1 MSEHIDIDSIK
12 SRIDDIAKNGIEY
25 IIGLCVFFDSR
36 SDYEYFNII
45 DTLEPA
51 FGKSIAYKINSQIG
65 EAFKNIHKYASI
77 KIEGEEV
84 WLYEYLKKYIL
95 ERYSKI
101 ILEEVEKRFYQ
112 MTEEDKRILSVA
124 CAIINAIKDKEY
136 PNLIVKRYEDGLITI
151 SSSDFEYFTHIVSL
165 TTDFDISNIRT
176 FFYKYLLGYQS
187 DSASRQHNYYRLK
200 IYPFVDPY
208 IEKLASEVS
217 NYVRVPNK
225 QEIKSKLKEIYR
237 KGDLLDLLK
246 LTVIEWAL
254 SSRLESDLE
263 FAVHFFGIPYKQI
276 IEVIMVE
283 GIISNGF
290 INPLI
295 YDNVKETINV
305 LYKEALKELMDI
317 FKSIFEE
324 KGYTSLCGR
333 ECCTFTRSSE
343 KSIHLCCLPWP
354 KRYYLSGA
362 EEISIKAV
370 VIRGLPS
377 QLLFQH
383 LKKYEGVEKFVWLFL
398 DVENRRI
405 IVPIDVERKEI
416 CAELEKILSKYFTIE
431 PFDLEKFKGQPSS
444 SGIIPRR

>member
-1 MSEHIDIDSIK
+1 MSEHVDIDDIK
-12 SRIDDIAKNGIEY
+12 SRIDDIAKNGIAH
-25 IIGLCVFFDSR
+25 IIGLYVFFDSN
-36 SDYEYFNII
+36 SDYEYNNVRE
-45 DTLEPA
+45 TLEPA
-51 FGKSIAYKINSQIG
+51 FGKNVADKVYSQINN
-65 EAFKNIHKYASI
+65 AFKDIYKYTRV

-84 WLYEYLKKYIL
+84 WLKEYLKKYIL
-95 ERYSKI
+95 EKYSKI
-101 ILEEVEKRFYQ
+101 ILEEVEKRFNQ
-112 MTEEDKRILSVA
+112 VSEEDRRILSVA
-124 CAIINAIKDKEY
+124 CAIVSAIKDKEY

-151 SSSDFEYFTHIVSL
+151 SSSDFEYFTYIVSL
-165 TTDFDISNIRT
+165 TSDFNIPHIRT
-176 FFYKYLLGYQS
+176 LFYKYLLGYQS
-187 DSASRQHNYYRLK
+187 DSASRQHYYYALK
-200 IYPFVDPY
+200 IYPFVEPY

-217 NYVRVPNK
+217 NYVRIPDK
-225 QEIKSKLKEIYR
+225 QEIKSKLEELYR

-246 LTVIEWAL
+246 LAVIEWAL

-276 IEVIMVE
+276 IEAIMVE

-290 INPLI
+290 INTLI
-295 YDNVKETINV
+295 YDDVKEAINV

-324 KGYTSLCGR
+324 NGYTSLCVF
-333 ECCTFTRSSE
+333 ECCTFTKPTE
-343 KSIHLCCLPWP
+343 KSIHLCFLPWP

-398 DVENRRI
+398 DIKNRRI
-405 IVPIDVERKEI
+405 IVPIDGERKEI
-416 CAELEKILSKYFTIE
+416 YAELEKMLNKYFTIE

>member
-1 MSEHIDIDSIK
+1 MSESVDIEDIK

-36 SDYEYFNII
+36 SNYEHFNII
-45 DTLEPA
+45 DTLEPT
-51 FGKSIAYKINSQIG
+51 FGKSVAYKINSQIR

-95 ERYSKI
+95 EKYSKI
-101 ILEEVEKRFYQ
+101 ILEEVERRFNQ
-112 MTEEDKRILSVA
+112 MPEEDKRILSVA
-124 CAIINAIKDKEY
+124 CAIVNTIMDKDY
-136 PNLIVKRYEDGLITI
+136 PKLTVKRYEDGLIAI
-151 SSSDFEYFTHIVSL
+151 HSSDFEYFTHIVWL
-165 TTDFDISNIRT
+165 TSGFNISNVRT

-187 DSASRQHNYYRLK
+187 DSESSQHKCYTLK
-200 IYPFVDPY
+200 IYPFAESYV
-208 IEKLASEVS
+208 EKLASEVS
-217 NYVRVPNK
+217 NYVRIPNK
-225 QEIKSKLKEIYR
+225 QEIRSKLEELYR

-246 LTVIEWAL
+246 LAVIEWAL

-276 IEVIMVE
+276 IEAIMVE

-295 YDNVKETINV
+295 YDDVKEAINV

-324 KGYTSLCGR
+324 KGYASLCGR
-333 ECCTFTRSSE
+333 ECCTFIKLPE
-343 KSIHLCCLPWP
+343 KSIHLCFLPRP
-354 KRYYLSGA
+354 KKYYLSGA

-370 VIRGLPS
+370 VIKGLPS

-398 DVENRRI
+398 DMENRRI

-416 CAELEKILSKYFTIE
+416 YSELEKILSKYFTIE
-431 PFDLEKFKGQPSS
+431 PFDLEKFKGQPHS